1 MMWKNENWE
10 ILYEGKKLYALLMD
24 DIASDSMNKNMSIL
38 IFLGGGGL
46 IFGEIYVVV
55 VFFSFHNID
64 VKIYF

>member
-1 MMWKNENWE
+1 
-10 ILYEGKKLYALLMD
+10 MD

-38 IFLGGGGL
+38 IFLGL
-46 IFGEIYVVV
+46 IIGEIYVV

>member
-1 MMWKNENWE
+1 
-10 ILYEGKKLYALLMD
+10 MD

-38 IFLGGGGL
+38 IFFWRGGEL
-46 IFGEIYVVV
+46 IIGEIYVVV